1 VTPKTTQAIE
11 VEPATELPAAV
22 PQQPAAVEVPI
33 AELEGFPV
41 SEVADFDESNS
52 VATSPIEEVVVAE
65 SVPLANNGAEIND
78 SLLVV
83 PVDVAGP
90 IVEIAVVEETASP
103 FVEQLLQASPR
114 DYAVQLL
121 ASYSEANI
129 SEFVAQ
135 LNADHPAGY
144 FETRYQG
151 KPWFVAVLAA
161 FDGRD
166 EAARSIPSLPA
177 KLRSN
182 EPWVRSVAG
191 IQTDIQK
198 LLDSKLASLK

>member
-1 VTPKTTQAIE
+1 M
-11 VEPATELPAAV
+11 
-22 PQQPAAVEVPI
+22 
-33 AELEGFPV
+33 
-41 SEVADFDESNS
+41 SEVADFDKSNS
-52 VATSPIEEVVVAE
+52 VATSPRGEVAD
-65 SVPLANNGAEIND
+65 SVPLPNHGAEINEF
-78 SLLVV
+78 LLVV
-83 PVDVAGP
+83 PAEVAGP
-90 IVEIAVVEETASP
+90 VVEIAAVEETVVIATASP

-135 LNADHPAGY
+135 LNTGHPAGY

-151 KPWFVAVLAA
+151 KPWFVAVLAT
-161 FDGRD
+161 FGDRN
-166 EAARSIPSLPA
+166 EAARSISSLSA

-191 IQTDIQK
+191 IQTDIQE
-198 LLDSKLASLK
+198 LVDSKPESLK

>member
-1 VTPKTTQAIE
+1 
-11 VEPATELPAAV
+11 V
-22 PQQPAAVEVPI
+22 PEQSAGVEVAV
-33 AELEGFPV
+33 AELEEFPV
-41 SEVADFDESNS
+41 SEVADFGESNS
-52 VATSPIEEVVVAE
+52 VATSRIEEIVVAG

-83 PVDVAGP
+83 LADVAGP
-90 IVEIAVVEETASP
+90 IVEIAVVEETVVIATASP

-161 FDGRD
+161 FDDRD

-198 LLDSKLASLK
+198 LLDSKLVSLK